1 MILVMTM
8 MMLFHLNFF
17 ICKMDTMC
25 KNRFGAQKTTLSVHL
40 DKIKQLLWHLSVSAF
55 PKYLYCTSAFM
66 YFIKNCSTSV

>member
-1 MILVMTM
+1 MTM

-40 DKIKQLLWHLSVSAF
+40 EKYNNYFGTFAYLLF
-55 PKYLYCTSAFM
+55 PSNFIAFM
-66 YFIKNCSTSV
+66 YFINNFFCTSV